1 MSMLG
6 DSRSLVL
13 RVHLPKAGITKTTA
27 FDAQMT
33 VGQACERIR
42 AQVRESDQTDGAKD
56 YGLFLP
62 HEDNKKGLWLDN
74 SRTLEHYILRNGD
87 TVEYRYRYRWL
98 YIRTMDGTRKTLKV
112 DDSKTVAELML
123 MICTKM
129 GIYNYEEYLLAR
141 DRDETDRE
149 RTNTLKRSTG
159 HHHHTG
165 TLMRDQEKMEKL
177 KRKLHTDDDMEW
189 LNPSQSLRQ
198 QGVDEK
204 EILLLKRRYFFSD
217 MNVDA
222 RDPVQLNLLYVQ
234 LKDAILKGTHPVSL
248 EEAVYLAGIQC
259 QVQFGNYVAEKFKP
273 NFLDLKDFLPKE
285 YAKIRSLEKKIF
297 QQHAELCG
305 LSEIEAKVKYCQFC
319 RSLKTYGITFFLVKE
334 RIKGKNKLIPRLLG
348 ITKDSVVRLD
358 EKTKEVLKIWPL
370 TSICKWAASPHA
382 FTMDFG
388 EYSPDEY
395 YTAQTSEG
403 EQISQ
408 LIAGYIDIILKK
420 QKATDH
426 PGLQGDE
433 ESAMYEENVQ
443 AERATIVQHQ
453 RVPVRG
459 RGKDQLVNG
468 VVEKPFDI
476 QQHRNDLSSHQMN
489 TNGVWSIH
497 QQNNLV
503 GDENSTVIDGQSVLT
518 ATTTRQMS
526 PDNFM
531 TGGTHIFHY
540 QEMSPAQKSLLV
552 TINEDLETLQ
562 AAKEN
567 LDIGPPT
574 ERHLLN
580 IGTDEASKR
589 WLSESMGASQAK
601 VTDEVGAMNA
611 AVAQALRS
619 ANRAESTDIN
629 VVQQG
634 QPLDQIHDPGDDLM
648 MMQQSFRVVTIH
660 FPAFVDDLKRV
671 AVLRRESGALKAD
684 QTGQPI
690 IADKTEES
698 TQNLLS
704 AARHV
709 ADAFTD
715 LLQSARPLAMGQTH
729 EEIYPT
735 SDDGT
740 YNANHVI
747 TQQQGPVSSSSRK
760 AIIEAASRV
769 GAASN
774 DLLRHV
780 MHGGDDDDDLFNTNY
795 LILTDEE
802 RIYQDQLLGL
812 AKAVANATAGLVVKA
827 KVLASQITSD
837 PEAQQRVI
845 ASVTQTGLCT
855 SQLVACTKVLAPTI
869 HQPTCQQ
876 QLSEAGREV
885 TWAVDGVVQAS
896 RAAVH
901 VPSEDPQMVQQSII
915 ETETAATEVRDAL
928 DQLNAHLLK
937 GSYKGYQGDAL
948 NSFQTSYEDL
958 KQYYTTDGQ
967 RMVASARRL
976 AQATALMIADIKAQ
990 AEESGDDSDR
1000 QNRLFHA
1007 AKQLADA
1014 TTNLINAAKA
1024 CSSNPDN
1031 IQLQTELRDAADELY
1046 TLAYSAGGEQFQTR
1060 LIHNLQS
1067 AARATVTGAT
1077 QLVNISQA
1085 ATKYSRGNS
1094 YQLHNDTKNVT
1105 NLIPKTVITIRES
1118 RANPDDPMALLELIG
1133 ACERFVQPCT
1143 AMVRS
1148 SKSLAPTLSDPSI
1161 QAALENSNSQLASA
1175 LETLITC
1182 LIKVAPLAR
1191 HLQLDGALTRL
1202 TRLSDEVAGI
1212 ETSLIQG
1219 TLTPIPEQRVE
1230 DCCHLLNISVHDG
1243 TESAKKLDSIIN
1255 SMAKM
1260 DSTVLNQPEL
1270 AGQSADHLASAMT
1283 GLVHA
1288 TRGIIADQNSLIIN
1302 GSNSNNNTSAAEST
1316 RRAVI
1321 QDIRQAVQLSYELVR
1336 AVKDTRIACDAK
1348 QPANAA
1354 TVQSHSQQLTTQL
1367 IETLTRC
1374 LRGLPGHREISEA
1387 THLIEQKRSQLI
1399 QYSQPNQ
1406 ISLTAR
1412 FVEPNEYQ
1420 RKQTDLTQAAVEF
1433 NQATGELLSSYS
1445 PGSFKRTTR
1454 RFTGAYD
1461 YLTDKGIELSICNEN
1476 LANNQ
1481 QFEPVVNTDLLNGLI
1496 NVSDQSYVLMNE
1508 ASRVCCQ
1515 PEAENLRGKFQSAAR
1530 DVTESISQLLT
1541 ICTSGV
1547 SPDQRECEAAIRRLD
1562 SLRPLL
1568 LNPNRPLNQHSYYD
1582 CVDTVAKS
1590 LEPLAESLRTMST
1603 SARDQK
1609 PNEFSF
1615 AVRQCANSVCQLVEE
1630 TAQTAYLIG
1639 LADRIENRRVS
1650 GATSISSGISSPPGS
1665 SSIDLDLFI
1674 QSQKEIQSACNAI
1687 CEPNV
1692 NNRQVISLSTEMA
1705 RSAKTLCEACSQL
1718 ASQTTNIDTR
1728 QRLNNIT
1735 KQTMQSITSLIQHRG
1750 STVATDVNGEWSG
1763 SNRQQTLTNAQ
1774 AVSANVANLV
1784 KLITTEPRLVD
1795 LTTSQERITN
1805 TTKET
1810 QRPVCVA
1817 GLESL
1822 NATQT
1827 VLRAA
1832 QNLLS
1837 TSRMGPSENAFMAF
1851 SSASKDLSNSI
1862 KVLANAM
1869 RENAPGQR
1877 ECQYVFNN
1885 IKKLLHEL
1893 QDARIASMEN
1903 RLPPRRELNEE
1914 GFQRQLATSVRA
1926 LLDSAPA
1933 VGRAA
1938 SSEAEQLGRTILT
1951 WDSYLPGLVSGSI
1964 AAASRSPLSST
1975 QLVYLDHACTVLEAA
1990 SQLITVAKD
1999 SGGNPRA
2006 VHLHDSLNES
2016 VRGLVDSCEEFL
2028 TILDDVA
2035 SRQGHVST
2043 LIDTLNRAQAQA
2055 EEIIQVPMDA
2065 RFSDYQTRM
2074 LRIARHMDQL
2084 NQAIQL
2090 RARQP
2095 ASDGEIAPLAHN
2107 LTQEYQEMCQ
2117 TCKGAAAT
2125 LPDVNQADQLRS
2137 AVRGVGTACIS
2148 LIQAT
2153 TASRPDIYGSGTT
2166 TGGQNLLLSRN
2177 KSIVELD
2184 RRAEF
2189 LDSKLRNLINLLETH
2204 GPGTQ
2209 ACLQSASTVSGIIS
2223 DLDTT
2228 ILFASSGTL
2237 HPPVRDDF
2245 DAIWTDN
2252 EYGHSRLTTD
2262 RGHYLALSNNTDG
2275 TSIPSRTGSRSEMH
2289 NVENFTPLR
2298 ESIARTAR
2306 ALVDDTQ
2313 SLVSGTGEDQARLA
2327 STAHTAV
2334 ERITE
2339 LADVVKR
2346 GAAVIG
2352 PGQPDTQVELLTSS
2366 RDIATALRS
2375 VFLSAGKVQGRPSLD
2390 PVYDE
2395 VRSNAQ
2401 VVISNVGQLLQTLK
2415 SVEEDE
2421 RRGIRSL
2428 ELAANY
2434 CREQAKLLPSSKDP
2448 EGLLTPNSSRKSGPR
2463 SISVAS
2469 GSSSLIARYLAPDDL
2484 ARAAGGPVQSAVS
2497 KAILA
2502 NNTQIQRDIVQTSS
2516 ATRDAVTDL
2525 VAAAKC
2531 LLRYSDIPPETR
2543 SSCAIVTRELAEE
2556 FAVLLDALKNGLCIP
2571 RKSDPENVSKIA
2583 RRIADISH
2591 SLINLVDS
2599 LREGPRLIMYFR
2611 ASSPEWRDVAEKFIG
2626 RHVAYHHHYV
2636 SNYALGGG
2644 SKSSHKSIFIRPTCY
2659 PLQLSSEQTMND
2671 EAECRIVDAIN
2682 QLNSSLEKCS
2692 ADNKLAQ
2699 SLLVTARSV
2708 AVSVQNLI
2716 KTARTVI
2723 SAPPSDAVDRARTAE
2738 GASQKSTSSAALWR
2752 TELNVSLATQHL
2764 CQLSKLCSETV
2775 PSTTSKK
2782 LENSTGELSGGLILS
2797 RERLLAAVRQVATAG
2812 AQLLL
2817 AAKLRKEALMSADI
2831 RKLKTAGQAVK
2842 ESTDLL
2848 AETVQRGDTV
2858 PSSSTSQRIEIT
2870 WPTYTNQ
2877 ALLQGIHTKAR
2888 IQSQQM
2894 ELEAL
2899 ESHLASLK
2907 QSS

>member
-1 MSMLG
+1 ML
-6 DSRSLVL
+6 
-13 RVHLPKAGITKTTA
+13 T
-27 FDAQMT
+27 
-33 VGQACERIR
+33 
-42 AQVRESDQTDGAKD
+42 
-56 YGLFLP
+56 
-62 HEDNKKGLWLDN
+62 
-74 SRTLEHYILRNGD
+74 
-87 TVEYRYRYRWL
+87 
-98 YIRTMDGTRKTLKV
+98 
-112 DDSKTVAELML
+112 
-123 MICTKM
+123 
-129 GIYNYEEYLLAR
+129 
-141 DRDETDRE
+141 
-149 RTNTLKRSTG
+149 
-159 HHHHTG
+159 
-165 TLMRDQEKMEKL
+165 
-177 KRKLHTDDDMEW
+177 
-189 LNPSQSLRQ
+189 
-198 QGVDEK
+198 
-204 EILLLKRRYFFSD
+204 
-217 MNVDA
+217 
-222 RDPVQLNLLYVQ
+222 
-234 LKDAILKGTHPVSL
+234 
-248 EEAVYLAGIQC
+248 
-259 QVQFGNYVAEKFKP
+259 
-273 NFLDLKDFLPKE
+273 
-285 YAKIRSLEKKIF
+285 
-297 QQHAELCG
+297 
-305 LSEIEAKVKYCQFC
+305 
-319 RSLKTYGITFFLVKE
+319 
-334 RIKGKNKLIPRLLG
+334 
-348 ITKDSVVRLD
+348 
-358 EKTKEVLKIWPL
+358 
-370 TSICKWAASPHA
+370 
-382 FTMDFG
+382 
-388 EYSPDEY
+388 
-395 YTAQTSEG
+395 
-403 EQISQ
+403 
-408 LIAGYIDIILKK
+408 
-420 QKATDH
+420 
-426 PGLQGDE
+426 
-433 ESAMYEENVQ
+433 
-443 AERATIVQHQ
+443 
-453 RVPVRG
+453 
-459 RGKDQLVNG
+459 
-468 VVEKPFDI
+468 
-476 QQHRNDLSSHQMN
+476 
-489 TNGVWSIH
+489 
-497 QQNNLV
+497 
-503 GDENSTVIDGQSVLT
+503 
-518 ATTTRQMS
+518 TTTRQMS

-562 AAKEN
+562 AAKDN

-580 IGTDEASKR
+580 VGTDEASKR

-629 VVQQG
+629 VVQHG
-634 QPLDQIHDPGDDLM
+634 QSLDQARDPGDDLM

-690 IADKTEES
+690 IAEKTEES

-735 SDDGT
+735 SDDGN
-740 YNANHVI
+740 YLANRV
-747 TQQQGPVSSSSRK
+747 TTTQQGPVSSSSRK

-780 MHGGDDDDDLFNTNY
+780 MHGGDDDDLFNTNY

-896 RAAVH
+896 RAAIH
-901 VPSEDPQMVQQSII
+901 VPSDDPQTVQQSII

-937 GSYKGYQGDAL
+937 GSYKGYQSDAL
-948 NSFQTSYEDL
+948 NSFQTAYEDL

-990 AEESGDDSDR
+990 AEESGNDSDR
-1000 QNRLFHA
+1000 QNRLFLA

-1014 TTNLINAAKA
+1014 TTNLINAAKS

-1031 IQLQTELRDAADELY
+1031 VRLQTELRDTADELN
-1046 TLAYSAGGEQFQTR
+1046 TLAYSVGGEQFQTR

-1085 ATKYSRGNS
+1085 AIKYSRGNS
-1094 YQLHNDTKNVT
+1094 YQLQNDTKNVT

-1118 RANPDDPMALLELIG
+1118 RANPDDPMTLLELIN

-1175 LETLITC
+1175 LETLIAC
-1182 LIKVAPLAR
+1182 LIKAAPLAR

-1202 TRLSDEVAGI
+1202 ARLSDEVAAM

-1219 TLTPIPEQRVE
+1219 TLAPIPEQKVE
-1230 DCCHLLNISVHDG
+1230 DCCHLLNVSVREG
-1243 TESAKKLDSIIN
+1243 TESAKNLDSIVN
-1255 SMAKM
+1255 AMAKM
-1260 DSTVLNQPEL
+1260 DSTVLNQLEL
-1270 AGQSADHLASAMT
+1270 AGQSADHLASSMT

-1288 TRGIIADQNSLIIN
+1288 TRGIIADQNSLSIIG
-1302 GSNSNNNTSAAEST
+1302 GSSSSNTTAAEST
-1316 RRAVI
+1316 RRAI
-1321 QDIRQAVQLSYELVR
+1321 IRDTRQAVQLAYELVR
-1336 AVKDTRIACDAK
+1336 AAKDTRIACDAK

-1354 TVQSHSQQLTTQL
+1354 TVQSHSQQLTAQL
-1367 IETLTRC
+1367 VETLTRC
-1374 LRGLPGHREISEA
+1374 LRSLPGHREISEA
-1387 THLIEQKRSQLI
+1387 THLIEQRRLQLI

-1406 ISLTAR
+1406 TSLPAR
-1412 FVEPNEYQ
+1412 FVQPDEYQ

-1433 NQATGELLSSYS
+1433 NQATGDLLSSYS
-1445 PGSFKRTTR
+1445 PGTFRRTTR

-1461 YLTDKGIELSICNEN
+1461 YLTDKGIELSMCSEFSS
-1476 LANNQ
+1476 NNQ
-1481 QFEPVVNTDLLNGLI
+1481 QSQPAVNSDLLNGLI
-1496 NVSDQSYVLMNE
+1496 NVSDHSYVLMNE
-1508 ASRVCCQ
+1508 ASRVCGQ
-1515 PEAENLRGKFQSAAR
+1515 PEGENLRGKFQSAAR

-1541 ICTSGV
+1541 VCTSGV

-1582 CVDTVAKS
+1582 CVDIVAKC
-1590 LEPLAESLRTMST
+1590 LEPLAESLRSMSI
-1603 SARDQK
+1603 SAREQK
-1609 PNEFSF
+1609 PNEFSS
-1615 AVRQCANSVCQLVEE
+1615 AIRQCSDSVCQLVEE

-1639 LADRIENRRVS
+1639 LADRFENRRVS
-1650 GATSISSGISSPPGS
+1650 GATSMSSNISSAPGGS
-1665 SSIDLDLFI
+1665 SLIDLDLFI
-1674 QSQKEIQSACNAI
+1674 QSQKEIQSACDAI

-1718 ASQTTNIDTR
+1718 SSHTTNMDAR
-1728 QRLNNIT
+1728 QRLNNLT

-1750 STVATDVNGEWSG
+1750 STVATDVNGEFSEL
-1763 SNRQQTLTNAQ
+1763 NRQQTLTNAQ
-1774 AVSANVANLV
+1774 TVSANVANLV
-1784 KLITTEPRLVD
+1784 KLITTEPQFTD
-1795 LTTSQERITN
+1795 LITSQERITS
-1805 TTKET
+1805 TIKET
-1810 QRPVCVA
+1810 QRPVCTA

-1822 NATQT
+1822 NATQA

-1837 TSRMGPSENAFMAF
+1837 TSRMGPSENSFMAF
-1851 SSASKDLSNSI
+1851 SSASKELSNSI

-1877 ECQYVFNN
+1877 ECQHVFNN
-1885 IKKLLHEL
+1885 IRKLLHEL

-1926 LLDSAPA
+1926 LLDSAPS

-1964 AAASRSPLSST
+1964 AAASRSPMPST

-1990 SQLITVAKD
+1990 GQLITVAKD

-2006 VHLHDSLNES
+2006 VHLQDSLNES
-2016 VRGLVDSCEEFL
+2016 VRGLMDSCEEFL

-2055 EEIIQVPMDA
+2055 EEIIQVPVDA

-2153 TASRPDIYGSGTT
+2153 TASRSDVYGST
-2166 TGGQNLLLSRN
+2166 TGGQHLLLSRN
-2177 KSIVELD
+2177 KSIAELD

-2245 DAIWTDN
+2245 DALWTDN
-2252 EYGHSRLTTD
+2252 EFGHSRLTD
-2262 RGHYLALSNNTDG
+2262 RTEHYLALSGNTDG
-2275 TSIPSRTGSRSEMH
+2275 TGIPSRAGSRPEMH
-2289 NVENFTPLR
+2289 NTENFTPLR

-2334 ERITE
+2334 ERITQ
-2339 LADVVKR
+2339 LADVVKH

-2352 PGQPDTQVELLTSS
+2352 PGQPDTQVELLTSC
-2366 RDIATALRS
+2366 RDISNALRN
-2375 VFLSAGKVQGRPSLD
+2375 VFLSSSKAHGRPSLD

-2401 VVISNVGQLLQTLK
+2401 LVISNIGQLFQTLR
-2415 SVEEDE
+2415 SIEEDE

-2434 CREQAKLLPSSKDP
+2434 CREQAKHLPSSKDP
-2448 EGLLTPNSSRKSGPR
+2448 EGILTPPSPRKSGAY
-2463 SISVAS
+2463 STSVAS

-2484 ARAAGGPVQSAVS
+2484 ARAASGPVQSAVS

-2502 NNTQIQRDIVQTSS
+2502 NNTQTQRDIVQATS

-2525 VAAAKC
+2525 VAAARC
-2531 LLRYSDIPPETR
+2531 LLRYSDIPAETR

-2556 FAVLLDALKNGLCIP
+2556 FAVLLDAVKDGLFTS
-2571 RKSDPENVSKIA
+2571 RNSSPENVSNTA

-2644 SKSSHKSIFIRPTCY
+2644 SGSESSHKSVFIRPTCY
-2659 PLQLSSEQTMND
+2659 PLQVSRDQAGEQVIND
-2671 EAECRIVDAIN
+2671 EAECRIMDAIN
-2682 QLNSSLEKCS
+2682 QLNLSLEKCMV
-2692 ADNKLAQ
+2692 DNKLAQ
-2699 SLLVTARSV
+2699 SLLVSARSV

-2716 KTARTVI
+2716 RTARTVV
-2723 SAPPSDAVDRARTAE
+2723 SVPPNDAVDRARTAE
-2738 GASQKSTSSAALWR
+2738 NNSQKSTSSADLWR

-2775 PSTTSKK
+2775 PSSTSTK
-2782 LENSTGELSGGLILS
+2782 LENNTGELSGGLILS

-2817 AAKLRKEALMSADI
+2817 AAKLRKEALMSSDI
-2831 RKLKTAGQAVK
+2831 RKLKAAGQAVK

-2848 AETVQRGDTV
+2848 AEAVQKSDAI
-2858 PSSSTSQRIEIT
+2858 STTPRTEIT

-2877 ALLQGIHTKAR
+2877 SLLQGIHTKAR

-2899 ESHLASLK
+2899 ESHLARLQQTQPS
-2907 QSS
+2907 

>member
-1 MSMLG
+1 MLLCFCNRNTYRFILIVVRSMLG

-87 TVEYRYRYRWL
+87 TIEYRYRYRWL

-453 RVPVRG
+453 RVPVRV

-468 VVEKPFDI
+468 VVEKPFDHH
-476 QQHRNDLSSHQMN
+476 QHRNDLASHQIH

-503 GDENSTVIDGQSVLT
+503 GDENSTVIDGQSILT

-540 QEMSPAQKSLLV
+540 QEMSPAQKSLLI

-562 AAKEN
+562 AAKEH

-580 IGTDEASKR
+580 VGTDEASKR

-629 VVQQG
+629 AVQQG

-690 IADKTEES
+690 IAEKTEES

-715 LLQSARPLAMGQTH
+715 LLQSARPLAMG
-729 EEIYPT
+729 
-735 SDDGT
+735 
-740 YNANHVI
+740 
-747 TQQQGPVSSSSRK
+747 
-760 AIIEAASRV
+760 
-769 GAASN
+769 
-774 DLLRHV
+774 
-780 MHGGDDDDDLFNTNY
+780 
-795 LILTDEE
+795 
-802 RIYQDQLLGL
+802 QDQLLGL

-1094 YQLHNDTKNVT
+1094 YQLHNDTRNVT

-1182 LIKVAPLAR
+1182 LIKVAPFAR

-1202 TRLSDEVAGI
+1202 TRLSDEVAEI
-1212 ETSLIQG
+1212 ETSLMQG
-1219 TLTPIPEQRVE
+1219 TLTPIPEQKVE
-1230 DCCHLLNISVHDG
+1230 DCCHLVNISVHDG

-1260 DSTVLNQPEL
+1260 DSAVLNQL
-1270 AGQSADHLASAMT
+1270 
-1283 GLVHA
+1283 
-1288 TRGIIADQNSLIIN
+1288 GIS
-1302 GSNSNNNTSAAEST
+1302 SNSNNNTSAAESP
-1316 RRAVI
+1316 RRAGI
-1321 QDIRQAVQLSYELVR
+1321 QNIRQAVQLSYELVR

-1348 QPANAA
+1348 HPANAA

-1387 THLIEQKRSQLI
+1387 TYLIEQKRSQLI

-1406 ISLTAR
+1406 INLTAR

-1433 NQATGELLSSYS
+1433 
-1445 PGSFKRTTR
+1445 
-1454 RFTGAYD
+1454 
-1461 YLTDKGIELSICNEN
+1461 
-1476 LANNQ
+1476 
-1481 QFEPVVNTDLLNGLI
+1481 
-1496 NVSDQSYVLMNE
+1496 
-1508 ASRVCCQ
+1508 
-1515 PEAENLRGKFQSAAR
+1515 
-1530 DVTESISQLLT
+1530 
-1541 ICTSGV
+1541 
-1547 SPDQRECEAAIRRLD
+1547 
-1562 SLRPLL
+1562 
-1568 LNPNRPLNQHSYYD
+1568 NQHSYYD

-1609 PNEFSF
+1609 LNEFSF

-1665 SSIDLDLFI
+1665 SLIDLDLFI

-1718 ASQTTNIDTR
+1718 ASQTTNVDTR

-1750 STVATDVNGEWSG
+1750 STVATDVNGEWSE
-1763 SNRQQTLTNAQ
+1763 SNRQQTLANAQ

-1837 TSRMGPSENAFMAF
+1837 TSRMGPSENTFMAF

-1877 ECQYVFNN
+1877 ECQCVFNN

-1914 GFQRQLATSVRA
+1914 GFQRQVATSVRA

-1951 WDSYLPGLVSGSI
+1951 WDFYLPGLVSGSI

-1990 SQLITVAKD
+1990 SQLVTVAKD

-2153 TASRPDIYGSGTT
+2153 SASRPDIYGSGTT
-2166 TGGQNLLLSRN
+2166 TGGQHLLLTRN

-2189 LDSKLRNLINLLETH
+2189 LDSKLRNLINLLEIH

-2252 EYGHSRLTTD
+2252 EFGHSRLTAD
-2262 RGHYLALSNNTDG
+2262 RGHSLALSNNTDG
-2275 TSIPSRTGSRSEMH
+2275 TSIPSRAGSRSEMH

-2327 STAHTAV
+2327 NTAHIAV

-2352 PGQPDTQVELLTSS
+2352 PGQPDTQL
-2366 RDIATALRS
+2366 S
-2375 VFLSAGKVQGRPSLD
+2375 VV
-2390 PVYDE
+2390 
-2395 VRSNAQ
+2395 
-2401 VVISNVGQLLQTLK
+2401 
-2415 SVEEDE
+2415 
-2421 RRGIRSL
+2421 
-2428 ELAANY
+2428 
-2434 CREQAKLLPSSKDP
+2434 C
-2448 EGLLTPNSSRKSGPR
+2448 
-2463 SISVAS
+2463 
-2469 GSSSLIARYLAPDDL
+2469 
-2484 ARAAGGPVQSAVS
+2484 
-2497 KAILA
+2497 
-2502 NNTQIQRDIVQTSS
+2502 
-2516 ATRDAVTDL
+2516 
-2525 VAAAKC
+2525 
-2531 LLRYSDIPPETR
+2531 
-2543 SSCAIVTRELAEE
+2543 
-2556 FAVLLDALKNGLCIP
+2556 
-2571 RKSDPENVSKIA
+2571 
-2583 RRIADISH
+2583 
-2591 SLINLVDS
+2591 
-2599 LREGPRLIMYFR
+2599 
-2611 ASSPEWRDVAEKFIG
+2611 
-2626 RHVAYHHHYV
+2626 
-2636 SNYALGGG
+2636 
-2644 SKSSHKSIFIRPTCY
+2644 
-2659 PLQLSSEQTMND
+2659 
-2671 EAECRIVDAIN
+2671 
-2682 QLNSSLEKCS
+2682 
-2692 ADNKLAQ
+2692 
-2699 SLLVTARSV
+2699 
-2708 AVSVQNLI
+2708 
-2716 KTARTVI
+2716 
-2723 SAPPSDAVDRARTAE
+2723 
-2738 GASQKSTSSAALWR
+2738 
-2752 TELNVSLATQHL
+2752 QH
-2764 CQLSKLCSETV
+2764 CV
-2775 PSTTSKK
+2775 
-2782 LENSTGELSGGLILS
+2782 
-2797 RERLLAAVRQVATAG
+2797 
-2812 AQLLL
+2812 
-2817 AAKLRKEALMSADI
+2817 
-2831 RKLKTAGQAVK
+2831 
-2842 ESTDLL
+2842 
-2848 AETVQRGDTV
+2848 
-2858 PSSSTSQRIEIT
+2858 
-2870 WPTYTNQ
+2870 
-2877 ALLQGIHTKAR
+2877 
-2888 IQSQQM
+2888 
-2894 ELEAL
+2894 
-2899 ESHLASLK
+2899 
-2907 QSS
+2907 

>member
-1 MSMLG
+1 
-6 DSRSLVL
+6 
-13 RVHLPKAGITKTTA
+13 
-27 FDAQMT
+27 
-33 VGQACERIR
+33 
-42 AQVRESDQTDGAKD
+42 
-56 YGLFLP
+56 
-62 HEDNKKGLWLDN
+62 
-74 SRTLEHYILRNGD
+74 
-87 TVEYRYRYRWL
+87 
-98 YIRTMDGTRKTLKV
+98 MDGTRKTLKV

-149 RTNTLKRSTG
+149 RTMTLKRSTG
-159 HHHHTG
+159 HHHHHTG

-248 EEAVYLAGIQC
+248 EEAVHLAGIQC

-285 YAKIRSLEKKIF
+285 YTKIRSLEKKIF

-305 LSEIEAKVKYCQFC
+305 LSEVEAKVKYCHFC

-370 TSICKWAASPHA
+370 TSICKWAASSHA

-459 RGKDQLVNG
+459 RAKEQLVNG
-468 VVEKPFDI
+468 VVEKPFD
-476 QQHRNDLSSHQMN
+476 QQQYRKNLSSNQLH
-489 TNGVWSIH
+489 TNGVWSVH
-497 QQNNLV
+497 QQNLIS
-503 GDENSTVIDGQSVLT
+503 DENSTLVDGQSVLT

-562 AAKEN
+562 TAKEN

-580 IGTDEASKR
+580 VGTDEASKR

-619 ANRAESTDIN
+619 ANRAESTD
-629 VVQQG
+629 QHMAQHD
-634 QPLDQIHDPGDDLM
+634 QPLDRLHDPGDDLM

-684 QTGQPI
+684 QTGQPM
-690 IADKTEES
+690 IAEKTEES

-740 YNANHVI
+740 YQANRI
-747 TQQQGPVSSSSRK
+747 TTQQQAGGPVSSSSRK

-780 MHGGDDDDDLFNTNY
+780 MHGGDDVDDDLFNTNY

-802 RIYQDQLLGL
+802 RIYQDQLLGF

-845 ASVTQTGLCT
+845 SSVTQTGLCT

-896 RAAVH
+896 RAAAH

-948 NSFQTSYEDL
+948 NSFQTAYEDL

-1024 CSSNPDN
+1024 CSSNPDSV
-1031 IQLQTELRDAADELY
+1031 QLQTELRDAADELY

-1094 YQLHNDTKNVT
+1094 YQLHNDTRNVT

-1118 RANPDDPMALLELIG
+1118 RANPGDPMALLELIS

-1175 LETLITC
+1175 LETLINC

-1202 TRLSDEVAGI
+1202 ARLSDEVAAM

-1219 TLTPIPEQRVE
+1219 TLAPIPEQKVE
-1230 DCCHLLNISVHDG
+1230 DCCHILNISVHDG
-1243 TESAKKLDSIIN
+1243 IESAKKIDYIIN

-1260 DSTVLNQPEL
+1260 DVTVLDQPEL

-1283 GLVHA
+1283 ELVHA
-1288 TRGIIADQNSLIIN
+1288 TRGIITDQNNLLMNGNIN
-1302 GSNSNNNTSAAEST
+1302 NNGNTSAMEST

-1336 AVKDTRIACDAK
+1336 ALKDTRIACDAK

-1374 LRGLPGHREISEA
+1374 LRGLPGHREITEA
-1387 THLIEQKRSQLI
+1387 IHLIEQKRSQLI
-1399 QYSQPNQ
+1399 QYTQPNQ
-1406 ISLTAR
+1406 MNLKPR
-1412 FVEPNEYQ
+1412 FVESNEYQ

-1433 NQATGELLSSYS
+1433 NQATGDLLSSYS
-1445 PGSFKRTTR
+1445 PGAFKRTTR

-1461 YLTDKGIELSICNEN
+1461 CLTDKGIELSVCSEMS
-1476 LANNQ
+1476 NNQ
-1481 QFEPVVNTDLLNGLI
+1481 QSEPVVNTDLINGLI
-1496 NVSDQSYVLMNE
+1496 NVSDQSYALMNE
-1508 ASRVCCQ
+1508 ASRVCGQ
-1515 PEAENLRGKFQSAAR
+1515 NETENLRGKFQSAAR
-1530 DVTESISQLLT
+1530 DVTESISHLLT

-1590 LEPLAESLRTMST
+1590 LEPLAESLRSMST
-1603 SARDQK
+1603 SARDQN
-1609 PNEFSF
+1609 PNEFSS
-1615 AVRQCANSVCQLVEE
+1615 AVRQCSDSVCQLVEE

-1639 LADRIENRRVS
+1639 LADGYDNRRVS
-1650 GATSISSGISSPPGS
+1650 GATSISSGISSSPLGAS
-1665 SSIDLDLFI
+1665 SLIDLDLFI
-1674 QSQKEIQSACNAI
+1674 QSQKEIQSACDAI

-1718 ASQTTNIDTR
+1718 ASQTPDIDTR
-1728 QRLNNIT
+1728 QHLNNLT

-1750 STVATDVNGEWSG
+1750 STVSTDVNSEWSE
-1763 SNRQQTLTNAQ
+1763 SNRQQTLINAQ
-1774 AVSANVANLV
+1774 AVSANVANLM
-1784 KLITTEPRLVD
+1784 KLITTEPRLVG
-1795 LTTSQERITN
+1795 LTTSQDRIRN
-1805 TTKET
+1805 ITKET

-1832 QNLLS
+1832 QNLL
-1837 TSRMGPSENAFMAF
+1837 TASRMGPSENAFMAF

-1877 ECQYVFNN
+1877 ECQHVFNN

-1964 AAASRSPLSST
+1964 AAASRSPLSSI

-2107 LTQEYQEMCQ
+2107 LTQEYQELCQ

-2125 LPDVNQADQLRS
+2125 LPNVNQADQLRS

-2153 TASRPDIYGSGTT
+2153 TASRSDIYGSGTT
-2166 TGGQNLLLSRN
+2166 GGQHLLFSRN
-2177 KSIVELD
+2177 KNIAELD

-2237 HPPVRDDF
+2237 HPPIRDDF

-2252 EYGHSRLTTD
+2252 EYHHSRLPTTD
-2262 RGHYLALSNNTDG
+2262 RSHYLGLSTNNVDG
-2275 TSIPSRTGSRSEMH
+2275 TSLPSRAESRSEMH
-2289 NVENFTPLR
+2289 NAENFTPLR

-2352 PGQPDTQVELLTSS
+2352 PGQPDTQVELLTSC
-2366 RDIATALRS
+2366 RDVATALRS
-2375 VFLSAGKVQGRPSLD
+2375 VFLSSGKVQGRPSID
-2390 PVYDE
+2390 PIYDE

-2401 VVISNVGQLLQTLK
+2401 VVISNVGLLLQTLK
-2415 SVEEDE
+2415 SIEDDE

-2434 CREQAKLLPSSKDP
+2434 CREQAKTLPSTKDP
-2448 EGLLTPNSSRKSGPR
+2448 EGILTPNSSRKSGPH
-2463 SISVAS
+2463 STSVIS

-2484 ARAAGGPVQSAVS
+2484 ARAASGPVQSAVS

-2502 NNTQIQRDIVQTSS
+2502 NNTQTQRDVVQTAS

-2525 VAAAKC
+2525 VSAAKC
-2531 LLRYSDIPPETR
+2531 LLRYSDIPTETR
-2543 SSCAIVTRELAEE
+2543 SSCAIVTRELVEE
-2556 FAVLLDALKNGLCIP
+2556 FAVLLDAIKNELCTP
-2571 RKSDPENVSKIA
+2571 KKSTTENVPNIA

-2591 SLINLVDS
+2591 SLINLVDN

-2611 ASSPEWRDVAEKFIG
+2611 ASSPEWRDVAEKYIG

-2636 SNYALGGG
+2636 PNYVLGGN
-2644 SKSSHKSIFIRPTCY
+2644 SVSSHKSILIRPTCY
-2659 PLQLSSEQTMND
+2659 PLQISTDQITEPTTMSD
-2671 EAECRIVDAIN
+2671 EAECRILDAIN
-2682 QLNSSLEKCS
+2682 QLNSSLEKCP

-2708 AVSVQNLI
+2708 ATSVQNLI
-2716 KTARTVI
+2716 RTARTVV
-2723 SAPPSDAVDRARTAE
+2723 SVPPPNDAVDRARTAE

-2752 TELNVSLATQHL
+2752 TELNVSLATQNL

-2775 PSTTSKK
+2775 PFSTSKK
-2782 LENSTGELSGGLILS
+2782 SENSVGELSGGLILS

-2848 AETVQRGDTV
+2848 AETVQRSDMV
-2858 PSSSTSQRIEIT
+2858 SNSSTTPQTEIT

-2877 ALLQGIHTKAR
+2877 SLLQSIHTKAR

-2899 ESHLASLK
+2899 ESHLARLQQP
-2907 QSS
+2907 QST